1 MLILLDVTSHSTQTA
16 HPQIVWEECLQSP
29 AARALDRKL
38 GVAASTCGIP
48 LLGGILAHSD
58 QESLEN
64 AADDNSIFSEPEF
77 HVTGTISATLS
88 RATLPDLEFEF

>member
-1 MLILLDVTSHSTQTA
+1 MLMLLDVTSHCPLTA
-16 HPQIVWEECLQSP
+16 HPQIIWEECLQSP

-48 LLGGILAHSD
+48 LLGGILAQSD

-64 AADDNSIFSEPEF
+64 SPDDDALFSEPEF
-77 HVTGTISATLS
+77 RVTGTISATLS
-88 RATLPDLEFEF
+88 RASLPDLEFEF